1 MSTTSSIS
9 RTFSTLAMPVR
20 MRTFMVD
27 SLGGGDVLSTASP
40 LAMWLGHD
48 HRSRGVLLRRRQRPT
63 AAVELG
69 VERPGLSPVR
79 GEDPDPVEACA
90 VDGDGR
96 YSRTRRNRKRRAQV
110 DVLRVLVEAMHVRP

>member
-1 MSTTSSIS
+1 MSTTSSIC

-27 SLGGGDVLSTASP
+27 SLGGGDVLSPASP
-40 LAMWLGHD
+40 LAIWLGHD

-69 VERPGLSPVR
+69 VERH
-79 GEDPDPVEACA
+79 DHH
-90 VDGDGR
+90 
-96 YSRTRRNRKRRAQV
+96 RRAQAAAGPV
-110 DVLRVLVEAMHVRP
+110 DLDQRLVRGACGLGGWRDLFW

>member
-1 MSTTSSIS
+1 MSTTSSIC
-9 RTFSTLAMPVR
+9 RTFSTLAMPVRMRTVR

-69 VERPGLSPVR
+69 VERH
-79 GEDPDPVEACA
+79 
-90 VDGDGR
+90 
-96 YSRTRRNRKRRAQV
+96 YHHRRAQAAAGPV
-110 DVLRVLVEAMHVRP
+110 DLDERLVRVDCGIDDEPDLVRCRRGHRSV